1 MKQAEKNG
9 FRKVLAIK
17 VHQWLNPWDK
27 VPFDKKSRR
36 SRPEPHFYMFTL
48 KASELKALSG
58 IYSRT
63 TERERRH
70 SNDPNIQRQHDINRS
85 QRIRDFIHYGYPLSD
100 LSQTKRESPEFN
112 DLQKPGWLPTAIVV
126 NILKKDDKR
135 LGQIVDSNDLI
146 NISESNEQTSTI
158 EFPKKFTGFGWKPK
172 NIHPIEVIDGQHRLW
187 AFEEGD
193 PGGDFELPVVAFH
206 GLDVSWQAYLF
217 WTINITPKR
226 INASLAFDLY
236 PLLRTED
243 WLERFEGHS
252 IYRETRAQEL
262 TEALWSHPQSPWY
275 QRINMLGDTGLP
287 ERMVSQAAWIR
298 SLMATYVKAFE
309 GGNVSIGGLFGAQV
323 GSDKQVLPWNRA
335 QQAAFIISVGQ
346 KVAEAVS
353 KSRAVWAEVLR
364 KEVKTKKKG
373 SNQDPAFA
381 GSYTLLN
388 TDKGVRGM
396 LYITNDLC
404 YIRVDDLKL
413 WDWEIQG
420 SPEASDETAVISAL
434 NSLKK
439 QPVDKFLISIA
450 EGLSTYDW
458 RTSGAP
464 GLTQEEQLMKGSFRG
479 GGGYKSLRHQLLLHL
494 ANSGGDVGKA
504 AGKVLDL
511 LGYAEE

>member
-1 MKQAEKNG
+1 
-9 FRKVLAIK
+9 
-17 VHQWLNPWDK
+17 
-27 VPFDKKSRR
+27 
-36 SRPEPHFYMFTL
+36 
-48 KASELKALSG
+48 
-58 IYSRT
+58 
-63 TERERRH
+63 
-70 SNDPNIQRQHDINRS
+70 
-85 QRIRDFIHYGYPLSD
+85 
-100 LSQTKRESPEFN
+100 
-112 DLQKPGWLPTAIVV
+112 
-126 NILKKDDKR
+126 
-135 LGQIVDSNDLI
+135 
-146 NISESNEQTSTI
+146 
-158 EFPKKFTGFGWKPK
+158 
-172 NIHPIEVIDGQHRLW
+172 
-187 AFEEGD
+187 
-193 PGGDFELPVVAFH
+193 
-206 GLDVSWQAYLF
+206 
-217 WTINITPKR
+217 
-226 INASLAFDLY
+226 
-236 PLLRTED
+236 
-243 WLERFEGHS
+243 
-252 IYRETRAQEL
+252 
-262 TEALWSHPQSPWY
+262 
-275 QRINMLGDTGLP
+275 
-287 ERMVSQAAWIR
+287 
-298 SLMATYVKAFE
+298 
-309 GGNVSIGGLFGAQV
+309 
-323 GSDKQVLPWNRA
+323 VLPWNRA

-346 KVAEAVS
+346 KVADAVS

-388 TDKGVRGM
+388 TDQGVRGM

-420 SPEASDETAVISAL
+420 SPDASDETAVTSAL